1 MSHRLVP
8 VLLSLA
14 LAACATE
21 PVEPAASDAASNDAA
36 VFGAGS
42 PADLSLAEDL
52 AYARLF
58 DDQDGPARVK
68 GIDELRT
75 LKVHI
80 DAPTGMAHTKVQQL
94 HQGVPVWGGE
104 AIVHLSTR
112 GKVQDVTDDL
122 KPAIQVDT
130 TPLYEADEAIDLAV
144 EADGHGWQSL
154 TADPQA
160 DLWILRHQGQD
171 HLVWRVSLHRVDSA
185 EPAIPVLFIDAHT
198 GQQVWAYDNMQGA
211 TCTGTTNY
219 YGTQSVDCYSDGSSY
234 YLEDQTD
241 NLGTFSWGN
250 TTSSLYYNSSTS
262 TTWGTTSTNKN
273 AFEAHWVSQQVF
285 DYFQDT
291 YGRNGIDGS
300 GGPTYVSTHSDA
312 YITTTTSYSRNYG
325 NAYWD
330 PTNEY
335 IVLGDGDGVYLSAV
349 TSLDI
354 VGHEFT
360 HGVTQNEANLTY
372 SGESGHLNESMSD
385 VFGSMIERYALGES
399 SDTWWLG
406 EDVWTPSVSGDALRY
421 MDDPADDGYAWDY
434 YGSGIS
440 TADVH
445 DGSGVGNLA
454 FYLLSEGGT
463 HPRGK
468 SSTVVTAI
476 GADDAA
482 EIWYLALTSY
492 MTSSTNYSGAR
503 TATLSAAAAL
513 FGSSSTQYT
522 QVGNAWTAVGVGGS
536 TGGGSSCTTA
546 TYTGSLSGSRASA
559 YKPSSSGTSV
569 SVTSQTVS
577 LTGPSSADFDIYLQK
592 KSGSRWSSV
601 ASSTADGS
609 TESISYSGTSGT
621 YRVRVYSYSGSGSY
635 SLSWCK

>member
-1 MSHRLVP
+1 MNHRLVP

-21 PVEPAASDAASNDAA
+21 PVDSDGALPQAD
-36 VFGAGS
+36 VFGTGS
-42 PADLSLAEDL
+42 ADELALAEEL
-52 AYARLF
+52 AHARLLA
-58 DDQDGPARVK
+58 DTDGPARIK

-75 LKVHI
+75 LKVHV
-80 DAPTGMAHTKVQQL
+80 DDLTGMAHAKVQQL
-94 HQGVPVWGGE
+94 HEGVPVWGGE
-104 AIVHLSTR
+104 AIVHFSTG
-112 GKVQDVTDDL
+112 GKVASITDDL
-122 KPAIQVDT
+122 RASVQVDT
-130 TPLYEADEAIDLAV
+130 TPLYDADEAIDLAV
-144 EADGHGWQSL
+144 ELDGHGWQSL
-154 TADPQA
+154 TAEPTA
-160 DLWILRHQGQD
+160 DLWVLRHLGRD

-185 EPAIPVLFIDAHT
+185 DPAIPVLFVDAHT
-198 GQQVWAYDNMQGA
+198 GEQVWAYDNMQGA
-211 TCTGTTNY
+211 TCSGSTNY
-219 YGTQSVDCYSDGSSY
+219 YGTKSVECYTDGSSY
-234 YLEDQTD
+234 YLENQAD

-250 TTSSLYYNSSTS
+250 TTTSLYYNSNSS
-262 TTWGTTSTNKN
+262 TTWGTSSTAKN
-273 AFEAHWVSQQVF
+273 AFEAHWVSQQVY
-285 DYFQDT
+285 DYFLGSH
-291 YGRNGIDGS
+291 GRTGIDGA
-300 GGPTYVSTHSDA
+300 GGPAYVSTHGDA

-335 IVLGDGDGVYLSAV
+335 IVLGDGDGTYMSSV

-354 VGHEFT
+354 LGHEFT

-385 VFGSMIERYALGES
+385 VFGAMIERYALGES
-399 SDTWWLG
+399 ADTWWMG

-434 YGSGIS
+434 YSSSIAY
-440 TADVH
+440 ADVH

-468 SSTVVTAI
+468 STTAVTAI

-482 EIWYLALTSY
+482 DIWYLALTSY
-492 MTSSTNYSGAR
+492 MTSSTSYAGAR

-522 QVGNAWTAVGVGGS
+522 QVGNAWAAVGVGGS
-536 TGGGSSCTTA
+536 SGGGSSACTTS
-546 TYTGSLSGSRASA
+546 TYTGSISRRGASVYA
-559 YKPSSSGTSV
+559 PSSSGTSV
-569 SVTSQTVS
+569 TVS
-577 LTGPSSADFDIYLQK
+577 SQAVSLSGPSSADFDIYLQK
-592 KSGSRWSSV
+592 KSGSRWSNV

-609 TESISYSGTSGT
+609 SESISYSGSSGT
-621 YRVRVYSYSGSGSY
+621 YRVRVYSYSGTGSF